1 MRIILSPQA
10 EKSLRHLTKIDQI
23 AIAQKIRSLR
33 DSNIQLNEEKL
44 KGYRDVFRI
53 RVGDYRIVYRQQKQ
67 IVYIILISHRKDIY
81 RILRQMMS

>member
-33 DSNIQLNEEKL
+33 DSNIHLNEEKL